1 MIKIFKDAFKVSYYN
16 IIIATPLLLFLLIF
30 NIYLVIAKNAV
41 KALPSTILFFVTLFL
56 MVSAFL
62 AGWLNMIKVAVDNHV
77 NNPDYEKHYGSFELL
92 KEFPVGIAEFIRA
105 CLGFSILYL
114 LFADIAFISIYHL
127 GMKLIGGVGISFAKF
142 IAATEA
148 PVAMQALIESLTKA
162 QLLKINYWYLLTIC
176 SVQIFALF
184 TMFWPIELINSTKNP
199 IKALFKSVKI
209 IFVKP
214 QVILLFIGINILNLV
229 LALLNYVAMFN
240 PIAYFIVTLIF
251 FYFIVY
257 VFILLF
263 LYYEKKIKGN
273 SNSITDSN
281 GQE

>member
-1 MIKIFKDAFKVSYYN
+1 MIKIFKEAFKVSYYN
-16 IIIATPLLLFLLIF
+16 IIIATPLLLFLLIL
-30 NIYLVIAKNAV
+30 NIYLMIARSAV

-62 AGWLNMIKVAVDNHV
+62 AGWLYMIKVATDNHI
-77 NNPDYEKHYGSFELL
+77 NNPEQEKHYGSFELL
-92 KEFPVGIAEFIRA
+92 KEFPVGIAEYIKPY
-105 CLGFSILYL
+105 LGFSILYL
-114 LFADIAFISIYHL
+114 LLADLAFISVYQ
-127 GMKLIGGVGISFAKF
+127 IGLKTIGSVGVSLSQF
-142 IAATEA
+142 IDATEA

-162 QLLKINYWYLLTIC
+162 QLLKINYWYLLIM
-176 SVQIFALF
+176 SAVQLFALF

-199 IKALFKSVKI
+199 VKALFCSIKNVFI
-209 IFVKP
+209 KP
-214 QVILLFIGINILNLV
+214 QTILLFIGINVLNLC
-229 LALLNYVAMFN
+229 LALLNYVSMFN
-240 PIAYFIVTLIF
+240 PITYFFVTLIF

-273 SNSITDSN
+273 SNSIADSD